1 MLLCQ
6 WRKKKSANENH
17 YFFFFFSWHQTR
29 AFHGHDPV
37 QNYKIRVI
45 MKLASKSETTDFI
58 NCHHYSPDGQ
68 RQLSNVIDKSKSKLR
83 GKQTTNS

>member
-1 MLLCQ
+1 
-6 WRKKKSANENH
+6 
-17 YFFFFFSWHQTR
+17 
-29 AFHGHDPV
+29 
-37 QNYKIRVI
+37 

-58 NCHHYSPDGQ
+58 DCHHYSPDGQ

>member
-6 WRKKKSANENH
+6 WRKKNPQMKITS
-17 YFFFFFSWHQTR
+17 FFSFFSWYQTR